1 MTLLKVRGAVL
12 AAMAAAMLVAPA
24 TASALNSVS
33 FSQVGDMT
41 IARDYPG
48 VARLHD
54 GKVLVAGGCS
64 GGGGL
69 TCLTSAELFDPATN
83 TFSSAGLGNLSTKRW
98 APATATLPDGRVLV
112 AGGWNGTNDIAT
124 ADVFNPSTKTFSP
137 VGSMAVPREAAGAAP
152 LPDGR
157 ILVAGGYSNTG
168 SVNSTEIFDPKT
180 NSFSPGPTF
189 PEARYGIATAVISGG
204 RILFAGGY
212 NDSDYVATAFAF
224 DPSSNLFTAVGSMSY
239 PAYAAA
245 GASLPQ
251 GRALVVGGAND
262 VSGSRDEVST
272 ALVFEP
278 TTNTFSSN
286 GIGSLIHKRE
296 EAGAV
301 ELADGRVLV
310 AGGWDGGAVKSAE
323 VLSVPSNS
331 FTSKLKGRK
340 VTFSVT
346 TEGVAQTTDISTKVA
361 TTAKKKKKKKPKLV
375 KTTSKR
381 GGPGKVTVK
390 IKLTKRGAAQLAS
403 KGKLKV
409 RVVYTPD
416 QGISA
421 TKKLKLRSGK

>member
-1 MTLLKVRGAVL
+1 
-12 AAMAAAMLVAPA
+12 
-24 TASALNSVS
+24 
-33 FSQVGDMT
+33 
-41 IARDYPG
+41 
-48 VARLHD
+48 
-54 GKVLVAGGCS
+54 
-64 GGGGL
+64 
-69 TCLTSAELFDPATN
+69 
-83 TFSSAGLGNLSTKRW
+83 
-98 APATATLPDGRVLV
+98 
-112 AGGWNGTNDIAT
+112 
-124 ADVFNPSTKTFSP
+124 
-137 VGSMAVPREAAGAAP
+137 
-152 LPDGR
+152 
-157 ILVAGGYSNTG
+157 
-168 SVNSTEIFDPKT
+168 
-180 NSFSPGPTF
+180 
-189 PEARYGIATAVISGG
+189 
-204 RILFAGGY
+204 
-212 NDSDYVATAFAF
+212 
-224 DPSSNLFTAVGSMSY
+224 MSY
-239 PAYAAA
+239 PAYAPA

-272 ALVFEP
+272 ALAFDP

-286 GIGSLIHKRE
+286 GIGNLIHKRE

-323 VLSVPSNS
+323 VLSVPSI
-331 FTSKLKGRK
+331 
-340 VTFSVT
+340 TFSVT

-361 TTAKKKKKKKPKLV
+361 TTAKKKKKKKKPKLV